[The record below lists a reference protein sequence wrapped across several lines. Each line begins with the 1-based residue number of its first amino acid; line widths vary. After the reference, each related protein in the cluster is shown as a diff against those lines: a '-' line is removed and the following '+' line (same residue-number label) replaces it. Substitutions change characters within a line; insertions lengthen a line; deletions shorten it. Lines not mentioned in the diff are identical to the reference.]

1 MANPLGM
8 PGLTVQ
14 ELANKIKAGEAF
26 TLLDVR
32 EDQELWYA
40 SLDAAVHVP
49 MTQLAAQQLDALPEE
64 IRLNKEAEIAVL
76 CHHGN
81 RSAQV
86 TAWLRGQGWTN
97 VFNVDG
103 GINAYA
109 IHVDPTVGRY

>member
-1 MANPLGM
+1 MANPFGM
-8 PGLTVQ
+8 PGITVQ
-14 ELANKIKAGEAF
+14 QLAEKLQAGEEF
-26 TLLDVR
+26 ILLDVR

-40 SLDAAVHVP
+40 SIDGAVQSALSDLSHR
-49 MTQLAAQQLDALPEE
+49 QLEALPEE
-64 IRLNKEAEIAVL
+64 IRNNKEAAVAVL
-76 CHHGN
+76 CHNGN

-109 IHVDPTVGRY
+109 IYVDPSVGRY